1 MLCPNCKKEIENG
14 STFCEHCG
22 TRVKKSKKGLW
33 ITLSVIIVAV
43 VTTIVVIT
51 IQEQMTIDRNRVE
64 QHQLELEQQLQ
75 AEREARQEAE
85 RQAEAQRKAKAEAER
100 QAELA
105 RQEAARKAEAERK
118 AELARQEAA
127 RKAEVERQAEI
138 ARQREARRQELLSQG
153 LVDLGL
159 PSGTLWKN
167 ANEGGD
173 YTRYTY
179 DEAVSRFGNK
189 LPTKQQLEELKNKC
203 TWTWTENGYKVTG
216 PSGDF
221 ITLPAAGR
229 RACYGTVE
237 QVGRYGGYWS
247 STPIYSDYA
256 WNLRFY
262 SSRAAV
268 VEYTNPCLGQSVRL
282 VQ

>member
-1 MLCPNCKKEIENG
+1 MKCPNCKKEIENG

-51 IQEQMTIDRNRVE
+51 IQEQQEQMAMEQYRVE
-64 QHQLELEQQLQ
+64 QRQRELEQQLQ
-75 AEREARQEAE
+75 SEREARQEA
-85 RQAEAQRKAKAEAER
+85 
-100 QAELA
+100 
-105 RQEAARKAEAERK
+105 
-118 AELARQEAA
+118 
-127 RKAEVERQAEI
+127 ERQAEI
-138 ARQREARRQELLSQG
+138 ARQREARRQELLSKG

-203 TWTWTENGYKVTG
+203 TWTRTGSGYEVIGPNGNSIY
-216 PSGDF
+216 
-221 ITLPAAGR
+221 LPAAGYR
-229 RACYGTVE
+229 DCDGDVGLVGT
-237 QVGRYGGYWS
+237 GGYCWS
-247 STPIYSDYA
+247 SAPYDSDYA
-256 WNLRFY
+256 WYLGF
-262 SSRAAV
+262 SSSEANMYNADR
-268 VEYTNPCLGQSVRL
+268 CFGLSVRL

>member
-1 MLCPNCKKEIENG
+1 MKCPNCKKEIENG

-22 TRVKKSKKGLW
+22 TRIKKSKKGLW
-33 ITLSVIIVAV
+33 ITLSVVFVALIATIV
-43 VTTIVVIT
+43 VTTI
-51 IQEQMTIDRNRVE
+51 QEQQEQIAREQDLAA

-85 RQAEAQRKAKAEAER
+85 RQAEAQRKAKEEAER
-100 QAELA
+100 QAELV

-118 AELARQEAA
+118 AREEAERKTELAHQEAE
-127 RKAEVERQAEI
+127 RKAELIRKGYI
-138 ARQREARRQELLSQG
+138 
-153 LVDLGL
+153 DLGL

-189 LPTKQQLEELKNKC
+189 LPTKQQFEELKNKC
-203 TWTWTENGYKVTG
+203 TWTWTGSGYKVIG
-216 PSGDF
+216 PNGNS
-221 ITLPAAGR
+221 IYLPAAGYR
-229 RACYGTVE
+229 DCRGDVYYVGT
-237 QVGRYGGYWS
+237 GGNYWS
-247 STPIYSDYA
+247 STPYDSDFVWYLYF
-256 WNLRFY
+256 N
-262 SSRAAV
+262 SSAV
-268 VEYTNPCLGQSVRL
+268 RMNNYYRSDGLSVRL

>member
-1 MLCPNCKKEIENG
+1 MKCPNCKKEIENG

-22 TRVKKSKKGLW
+22 TRVKKSKKGLL

-43 VTTIVVIT
+43 VTTIVVTT
-51 IQEQMTIDRNRVE
+51 IQEQQEQIAREQYLAAQYQREVE
-64 QHQLELEQQLQ
+64 RQLQ
-75 AEREARQEAE
+75 AERKAREEAERKADLARQEA
-85 RQAEAQRKAKAEAER
+85 AR

-105 RQEAARKAEAERK
+105 SQEAARKAEAERK
-118 AELARQEAA
+118 TKLAHQEAE
-127 RKAEVERQAEI
+127 RKAELIQKGYI
-138 ARQREARRQELLSQG
+138 
-153 LVDLGL
+153 DLGL

-203 TWTWTENGYKVTG
+203 TWTWIGNGYKVTG
-216 PSGDF
+216 PNGNS
-221 ITLPAAGR
+221 INLPAAGFLDWDGNLR
-229 RACYGTVE
+229 E
-237 QVGRYGGYWS
+237 LLRYGAYWS
-247 STPIYSDYA
+247 SSPDDSDFAWYLYFNSSKVHLSYA
-256 WNLRFY
+256 ERCCGL
-262 SSRAAV
+262 
-268 VEYTNPCLGQSVRL
+268 SVRL